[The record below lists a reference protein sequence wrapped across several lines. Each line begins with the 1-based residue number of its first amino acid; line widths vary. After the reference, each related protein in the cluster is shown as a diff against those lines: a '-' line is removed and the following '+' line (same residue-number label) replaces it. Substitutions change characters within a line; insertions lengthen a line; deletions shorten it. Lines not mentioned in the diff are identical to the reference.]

1 MRWQTRYREM
11 VVKTK
16 RSTILPYWQPNN
28 LACCIFMDASRK
40 HKTLGS
46 ETKKLYYTWF
56 CKQHDFHWHW
66 FPFLPKSLKGNAEGL
81 KEWSTCSG
89 FGSQLRNPQIRKSKS
104 FITGLK
110 QTYLNSVPGE
120 DVIHIILHSK
130 QNYSLPQNGKLSLS
144 SKALCCIHTIKE
156 IALNKSF
163 KCLCLQDVQKCT
175 RSMEN
180 CLSTISA
187 PFFSVPLSF

>member
-46 ETKKLYYTWF
+46 ETKKLYYTGF

-110 QTYLNSVPGE
+110 QTYLNSVPGKMLF
-120 DVIHIILHSK
+120 IL
-130 QNYSLPQNGKLSLS
+130 Y
-144 SKALCCIHTIKE
+144 CIV
-156 IALNKSF
+156 NKTT
-163 KCLCLQDVQKCT
+163 LCLRTGNYLYPPRLFAVYIQLKRQ
-175 RSMEN
+175 
-180 CLSTISA
+180 
-187 PFFSVPLSF
+187 P